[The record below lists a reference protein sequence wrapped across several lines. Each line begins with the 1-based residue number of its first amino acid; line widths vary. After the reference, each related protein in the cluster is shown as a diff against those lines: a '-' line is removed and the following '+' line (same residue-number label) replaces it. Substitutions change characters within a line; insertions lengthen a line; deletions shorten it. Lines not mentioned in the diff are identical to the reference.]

1 MPNQWLAIDTATP
14 PVERAREVRRAWER
28 FIDVGR
34 ADDVRAP
41 IADSWERSQA
51 AGVDPSGERLAPV
64 ISDVDETEARWRVH
78 PLATAE
84 PLIRACLAGIA
95 GDARHL
101 MVISDADGT
110 LLWIDGDPAVRRAA
124 ADSMHFVEGTLWSES
139 GTGTNAIGTALAAD
153 HAVQV
158 YAAEHFHELVQTWT
172 CAAAPIHDPETGDVL
187 GIVDLTSRMT
197 TVHPHSFAVAVLTAE
212 AVEAQLRCRMLEH
225 DALLRRRF
233 HDRVVAAPGPRA
245 LARASGRIVLDG
257 PSGWPWAPTI
267 DVPPGGG
274 EFTLPSGARAVAEP
288 VDRDDVYLVHAVDS
302 HTARHRPV
310 LRLCVLGRSRPHLTI
325 DGRDVR
331 LGRRSAE
338 ILALLALRPA
348 GMDSDEL
355 GIELYG
361 DEGRRAS
368 VRVEVSRLRKLVGPC
383 IETQPYRL
391 AARVDCDAADVRAL
405 LDHGAVQEATERYTG
420 CLLADSEA
428 PGIVRERDELDGWL
442 RQAVMSSDD
451 PDVLWAWLRC
461 PSGEDDLSAWKRLLA
476 RLDFL
481 DPRRSLAVA
490 RAAALRGALA
500 QPT

>member
-14 PVERAREVRRAWER
+14 PVERAREVRRAWEQ

-34 ADDVRAP
+34 TDDVRAP
-41 IADSWERSQA
+41 IADSWQRSQD
-51 AGVDPSGERLAPV
+51 AGVDPSGRGLAPV
-64 ISDVDETEARWRVH
+64 VSDADETEARWRVH

-110 LLWIDGDPAVRRAA
+110 LLWIDGDPAVRLAA
-124 ADSMHFVEGTLWSES
+124 ADSMHFVEGTLWSEG

-172 CAAAPIHDPETGDVL
+172 CAAAPIHDPESGAVL

-212 AVEAQLRCRMLEH
+212 AIEAHLRGRMHEH

-233 HDRVVAAPGPRA
+233 HDRVVSATGPRA
-245 LARASGRIVLDG
+245 LVRASGRIVLDAPG
-257 PSGWPWAPTI
+257 GWPWAPTI

-288 VDRDDVYLVHAVDS
+288 VERDDVYLVHAVDA
-302 HTARHRPV
+302 HTAHHRPA
-310 LRLCVLGRSRPHLTI
+310 LRLRVLGRSRARLSI

-338 ILALLALRPA
+338 ILALLALRPG
-348 GMDSDEL
+348 GMGSDEL
-355 GIELYG
+355 GIDLYG
-361 DEGRRAS
+361 DEGRRAT
-368 VRVEVSRLRKLVGPC
+368 VRVEVSRLRKVVGPC
-383 IETQPYRL
+383 VETEPYRL
-391 AARVDCDAADVRAL
+391 AASVDCDAAHVRVL
-405 LDHGAVQEATERYTG
+405 LDHGSVQEAAELYTG
-420 CLLADSEA
+420 RLLAESEA

-442 RQAVMSSDD
+442 RQAVLSSGDA
-451 PDVLWAWLRC
+451 DVLWAWLQC
-461 PSGEDDLSAWKRLLA
+461 PSGRDDLAGWKRLLA
-476 RLDFL
+476 HLDFL
-481 DPRRSLAVA
+481 DPRRSLAVT
-490 RAAALRGALA
+490 RAAALRDALA
-500 QPT
+500 QSG